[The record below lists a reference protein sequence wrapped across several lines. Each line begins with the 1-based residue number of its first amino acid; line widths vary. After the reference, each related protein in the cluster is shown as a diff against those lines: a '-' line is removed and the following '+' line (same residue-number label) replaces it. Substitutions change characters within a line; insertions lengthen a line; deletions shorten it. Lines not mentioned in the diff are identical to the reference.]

1 MTMLIKFPKFKVLVT
16 LLLLI
21 CTNFFELDVYA
32 INSSSISFSNAQS
45 ISIKTSRVRYIG
57 IDSAI
62 MGGVIVDKGSE
73 NILRAGI
80 CYSLSPQPTIANS
93 IVERIGN
100 TDSFTCI
107 VKNLLPEQAY
117 YVRAFVET
125 ANGIVYGPQRTFA
138 TDPLVLGAYINGGI
152 VFYVFKPGDAG
163 YVEGEKHGLV
173 VATNNNPTTYSW
185 SNLSDTLL
193 NVLDS
198 TIGSGNTNTQLIVL
212 ALGQGDYAAKI
223 CDDLVLNGFNDW
235 YLPTSLELEKLI
247 KNRVRTGLTGQFWSS
262 TESSANMAVYTNVTG
277 SKRIGL
283 KSTKYRVIAIR
294 KF

>member
-1 MTMLIKFPKFKVLVT
+1 MLIKFPKFKVFAA

-21 CTNFFELDVYA
+21 CTNFFELDIYA
-32 INSSSISFSNAQS
+32 MNSSYSLSSNAQS
-45 ISIKTSRVRYIG
+45 ISIKTTRVRYIG

-73 NILRAGI
+73 NILRAGL

-100 TDSFTCI
+100 ADSFTCV
-107 VKNLLPEQAY
+107 VKNLEPEKAY
-117 YVRAFVET
+117 YVRAFLET
-125 ANGIVYGPQRTFA
+125 SNGVIYGPQRTFA
-138 TDPLVLGAYINGGI
+138 TDPLLIGSYIHGGF
-152 VFYVFKPGDAG
+152 VFYIFKPGEAG

-173 VATNNNPTTYSW
+173 VATNTNTTTYSW
-185 SNLSDTLL
+185 RNLSDTLL

-198 TIGSGNTNTQLIVL
+198 SIGSGSTNTQLIVA

-223 CDDLVLNGFNDW
+223 CDDLVLNGYSDW
-235 YLPTSLELEKLI
+235 YLPSALELDALM
-247 KNRVRTGLTGQFWSS
+247 KNKVRPGLNAQFWSS
-262 TESSANMAVYTNVTG
+262 TEISSTLAQYINVAG
-277 SKRIGL
+277 VRRAGL